1 MSLPKATQDLTF
13 GCGSTTEPG
22 SGAIFPHLDGDIGKE
37 NRRRLETAIHSIKR
51 HPRL

>member
-13 GCGSTTEPG
+13 GCGSKTEPG
-22 SGAIFPHLDGDIGKE
+22 SGAIFPHLDGDLGKE
-37 NRRRLETAIHSIKR
+37 NRRRLETAFLSINL